1 MTMQAGS
8 QPNCRCGAHARAT
21 DRKRVALLDLARHRP
36 ASSFLSARKSD
47 GRGVFE
53 AGAAAAVA
61 AKVLSV
67 AFAIDGHD
75 REVFA
80 WTASPRPLTGADNRT
95 LMEKLLWARIDE
107 TADGAVRASGSP
119 ITAPVRGDGLGG
131 IPARARLGPY
141 YDTGVEPGEQRARGR
156 LRATRF

>member
-107 TADGAVRASGSP
+107 TAA
-119 ITAPVRGDGLGG
+119 TAPYAPV
-131 IPARARLGPY
+131 A
-141 YDTGVEPGEQRARGR
+141 
-156 LRATRF
+156 LR